1 MKMKE
6 TEAIAER
13 GDELHLSACY
23 SVVGPKWGL
32 KDCRLILH
40 SCYQQLSRPLLHPIR
55 GSDKDLLSRQ
65 GPKSPAIS
73 GYEILLT
80 GVLFTRVPWSGSKVN
95 ASPSDAKTVCTRIII
110 R

>member
-1 MKMKE
+1 
-6 TEAIAER
+6 
-13 GDELHLSACY
+13 
-23 SVVGPKWGL
+23 
-32 KDCRLILH
+32 
-40 SCYQQLSRPLLHPIR
+40 
-55 GSDKDLLSRQ
+55 LSRQ

-73 GYEILLT
+73 GNSFDIVSKTYKIPLT